1 MVKALISP
9 KPYQRL
15 GTLNPNSGVRVRLPP
30 PVPKTSLPVFSLPR
44 TVSTILP
51 GGSTLLHSTLPEWTG
66 KLDSQSL
73 VTGKP
78 GGDKLSAL
86 RVSRTAHCTTRLR
99 INLNYMLR
107 RPFYLLTLH
116 PYRNLTL
123 SICSWITLGVRYSSY
138 ILAV

>member
-44 TVSTILP
+44 TVSTTLP

-86 RVSRTAHCTTRLR
+86 RVSKTVHCVTHSMVL
-99 INLNYMLR
+99 LNYIMR
-107 RPFYLLTLH
+107 GSFYLLTLH
-116 PYRNLTL
+116 PHCNLTL
-123 SICSWITLGVRYSSY
+123 SIY
-138 ILAV
+138 